1 MPEVRRGNLSLRICV
16 LKSGSSGNCTAI
28 WTGRSAILVD
38 CGGRTS
44 TENFCQMLN
53 AIDLQPARINGIVV
67 THGHGDHINL
77 DTFKIAKEF
86 DIPLYIH
93 RKTLLKGSDRKSK
106 CPRYL
111 IQHHNVQMFSVKEFK
126 ITPFRS
132 AHEGGNVGQPH
143 GFCIEYEQ
151 TNETYKIGYLTDTSQ
166 VSRKM
171 VEALSNSHCL
181 VIEANHDLEMIENNP
196 PHHANWKQHLSNEAT
211 ADAIAKI
218 LKNSTNNAPKYIFL
232 AHLSRDNNTPRV
244 ALRKIT
250 KRIREEGFNK
260 ISVLLTNQVKKSQ
273 IKKLS

>member
-1 MPEVRRGNLSLRICV
+1 LSLKICV

-28 WTGRSAILVD
+28 WTGQSAILVD

-44 TENFCQMLN
+44 TENFRQMLD

-86 DIPLYIH
+86 NIPLFIH
-93 RKTLLKGSDRKSK
+93 RKTLLKGNDRKSK
-106 CPRYL
+106 CPPCL
-111 IQHHNVQMFSVKEFK
+111 IQHHTVQMFSLKEFR
-126 ITPFRS
+126 ITPFIS
-132 AHEGGNVGQPH
+132 AHEGGNAGQPH
-143 GFCIEYEQ
+143 GFCIEYGQ

-166 VSRKM
+166 VSGKM
-171 VEALSNSHCL
+171 IEALSNAHCL
-181 VIEANHDLEMIENNP
+181 VIEANHDLEMIENHP
-196 PHHANWKQHLSNEAT
+196 PRHTNWKQHLSNEAT
-211 ADAIAKI
+211 ADALAKI
-218 LKNSTNNAPKYIFL
+218 LKNSTHNTPKCIFL
-232 AHLSRDNNTPRV
+232 AHLSRDNNIPKV

-260 ISVLLTNQVKKSQ
+260 ISVLLTDQVKKSQ

>member
-1 MPEVRRGNLSLRICV
+1 MPEVRRGSLSLRICV

-53 AIDLQPARINGIVV
+53 AIDLEPARINGILV
-67 THGHGDHINL
+67 THGHGDHVHS
-77 DTFKIAKEF
+77 DTFKIAGEF
-86 DIPLYIH
+86 SIPIYIH
-93 RKTLLKGSDRKSK
+93 KKTALNDKSE
-106 CPRYL
+106 CPQFL
-111 IQHHNVQMFSVKEFK
+111 IKNHSVRMFSIKEFK
-126 ITPFRS
+126 IKPFRS
-132 AHEGGNVGQPH
+132 VHEGGNVGQPY
-143 GFCIEYEQ
+143 GFCIEYGQ
-151 TNETYKIGYLTDTSQ
+151 TNETYKIGYLTDTNQ

-171 VEALSNSHCL
+171 IEALSNSHCL

-196 PHHANWKQHLSNEAT
+196 PLHVNWKQHLSNEAT

-218 LKNSTNNAPKYIFL
+218 LKNSTNNIPKYIFL

-260 ISVLLTNQVKKSQ
+260 ISVSLTDQFKKSQ
-273 IKKLS
+273 IKKML

>member
-1 MPEVRRGNLSLRICV
+1 MSLKICV

-28 WTGRSAILVD
+28 WTRRSAILVD

-53 AIDLQPARINGIVV
+53 AVDLEPARINGIVV
-67 THGHGDHINL
+67 THGHRDHVHS
-77 DTFKIAKEF
+77 DTFKIAREF
-86 DIPLYIH
+86 RIPIYIH
-93 RKTLLKGSDRKSK
+93 RKTMLKGNDLKSE
-106 CPRYL
+106 CPQYL
-111 IQHHNVQMFSVKEFK
+111 IKNHSIQMFSVKEFK

-143 GFCIEYEQ
+143 GFCIEYGQE
-151 TNETYKIGYLTDTSQ
+151 NETYKIGYLTDTSQ
-166 VSRKM
+166 VSIKM
-171 VEALSNSHCL
+171 IEALSNSHCL

-196 PHHANWKQHLSNEAT
+196 PPHVNWKQHLSNEAT

-218 LKNSTNNAPKYIFL
+218 LKNSANNTPKYIFL

-244 ALRKIT
+244 ALSKIT

-260 ISVLLTNQVKKSQ
+260 ISVLLTDQVKKSQ
-273 IKKLS
+273 IKKMP